1 MEKQFKNFNKNIRL
15 TDKQEE
21 DAKTKYDGV
30 CKSLHNYYYPNKKY
44 NGSTKF
50 LFGSY
55 KKRTNIRP
63 ITKEQDVDVLF

>member
-1 MEKQFKNFNKNIRL
+1 MKKQFKNFNKNIRL

-44 NGSTKF
+44 DGSTKF

-55 KKRTNIRP
+55 KK
-63 ITKEQDVDVLF
+63 EQILDQLLKSKM